1 KRNDRQRDVHR
12 GPARHRRPW
21 SLLGG
26 EACAG
31 GGQRSPRA
39 RGAGLGHPR
48 GHRGARRCRHADLHQ
63 GQALLRCFLTV
74 RRSRAPALA
83 VLSDAG
89 EAREP
94 AGRRG
99 PGDPPRGDDGRSKDS
114 LSGRRRCQTSGC
126 GSPPDERRG
135 LRRDRASH
143 ERRRI
148 LGNDA
153 AQLRVRLVMFPG
165 DAPTS
170 RPAPSSS
177 ARWALVA
184 LAVGLVGAPGSLA
197 TPAAP
202 ATQTSGTPLASP
214 SPPAVVAEIQA
225 AVEGARQRFEARDA
239 GGVLACVSDQYRS
252 GGLTKAAVREQLLAI
267 FAVYQEL
274 RARVTVDQV
283 QTVDGSTWLYTTGDI
298 S

>member
-1 KRNDRQRDVHR
+1 
-12 GPARHRRPW
+12 
-21 SLLGG
+21 
-26 EACAG
+26 
-31 GGQRSPRA
+31 
-39 RGAGLGHPR
+39 
-48 GHRGARRCRHADLHQ
+48 
-63 GQALLRCFLTV
+63 
-74 RRSRAPALA
+74 
-83 VLSDAG
+83 
-89 EAREP
+89 
-94 AGRRG
+94 
-99 PGDPPRGDDGRSKDS
+99 
-114 LSGRRRCQTSGC
+114 
-126 GSPPDERRG
+126 
-135 LRRDRASH
+135 
-143 ERRRI
+143 
-148 LGNDA
+148 
-153 AQLRVRLVMFPG
+153 MFPG
-165 DAPTS
+165 DAQTS

-202 ATQTSGTPLASP
+202 ARQTSGTPLASP

-239 GGVLACVSDQYRS
+239 GGVLACISDKYRS

-298 S
+298 SGRVPFMGRVTVLKWERQPEVARLEGSSWRLYGFQD